1 MTGGDPRPGLVEPE
15 VAVELPGLTVWEL
28 TVEAD
33 LQRGRDPGVR
43 DRLRELAGRFTGAVV
58 IEARQDEIVHA
69 YRVAYRHVGMDPDVD
84 RTPYEAALV
93 ERLRLGG
100 FPSKDVLTDA
110 LLLALLDTKVGV
122 TAFDEAALDGP
133 VRVTT
138 AGEPARI
145 VVADDARPL
154 APLFA
159 EPPDGLAPA
168 VDATALRLVAVTP
181 AGVPAIAAWEALDRV
196 AQLVAP

>member
-1 MTGGDPRPGLVEPE
+1 MTDDPRPGIVEPE
-15 VAVELPGLTVWEL
+15 VAAELPGLTVWEL
-28 TVEAD
+28 TVAAD

-69 YRVAYRHVGMDPDVD
+69 YRVAFRHVGVDPDID

-122 TAFDEAALDGP
+122 VAFDDAMLTGP
-133 VRVTT
+133 MRVTT

-145 VVADDARPL
+145 VLADDARPL
-154 APLFA
+154 TPLFGEA
-159 EPPDGLAPA
+159 LDELAPTT
-168 VDATALRLVAVTP
+168 DTGALRLVAATP
-181 AGVPAIAAWEALDRV
+181 AGVPAISAWEALDRV

>member
-1 MTGGDPRPGLVEPE
+1 MTGDDPQPGVVDPE
-15 VAVELPGLTVWEL
+15 VAVELPGLTIWEL

-43 DRLRELAGRFTGAVV
+43 DRLRELDGRFTGAVV

-69 YRVAYRHVGMDPDVD
+69 YRVAFRHVGVDPDVD
-84 RTPYEAALV
+84 RMPYEAALV
-93 ERLRLGG
+93 ERLRFGG

-122 TAFDEAALDGP
+122 IAIDEATLDGP

-145 VVADDARPL
+145 VLADDTRPL
-154 APLFA
+154 APLFG
-159 EPPDGLAPA
+159 ELPEGLVPA
-168 VDATALRLVAVTP
+168 ADAAALRLVAATP
-181 AGVPAIAAWEALDRV
+181 GGVPAISAWEALDRV